1 MANCEVMY
9 TSRAIREALAEEMR
23 RDPTVFCI
31 GEDIA
36 GYGGAF
42 KVTVGLAEEFGPERV
57 VETPISENSVVGVGV
72 GAALC
77 GLRPVVEIMFMDF
90 MTLAMDQLVNHAAK
104 FHFMYAGETRVP
116 LVVRTPSGGGKGYGA
131 THSQTLD
138 TWFTSV
144 PGLKVVAPWSPADT
158 KALLKTAIRDDNPVL
173 FIENKQLYAKQ
184 GPVPLGEHLLPFG
197 CANVLREGADV
208 TVVAYSRMVDAA
220 LTAAEALAEVGVQ
233 AEVIDLRSLQPLD
246 DALLCESVAKTGRV
260 VLVEEGVRHG
270 GVMAE
275 VACRILEGAFDYLE
289 AAPVRLGAG
298 FAPIPCAEALE
309 RSLVPSAQDIAD
321 AVAHVL
327 KGG

>member
-1 MANCEVMY
+1 MANTEVMY

-23 RDPTVFCI
+23 RDPAVFCI

-36 GYGGAF
+36 GYGGSF

-57 VETPISENSVVGVGV
+57 VNTPISENSIVGLSV

-77 GLRPVVEIMFMDF
+77 GMRPVAEIMFMDF
-90 MTLAMDQLVNHAAK
+90 ITLAMDQLVNHAAK
-104 FHFMYAGETRVP
+104 FHFMYAGEARVP
-116 LVVRTPSGGGKGYGA
+116 LVVRTPSGSGRGYGA

-138 TWFTSV
+138 TWFLSV

-173 FIENKQLYAKQ
+173 FIENKQLYARQ

-197 CANVLREGADV
+197 RANVVREGGDV
-208 TVVAYSRMVDAA
+208 TIVAYSRMVDPA
-220 LTAAEALAEVGVQ
+220 LTAAEALGEAGIAAEVV
-233 AEVIDLRSLQPLD
+233 DLRSLQPLD
-246 DALLCESVAKTGRV
+246 DATLVESVAKTGRV
-260 VLVEEGVRHG
+260 VLVEEGVRQG

-275 VACRILEGAFDYLE
+275 VACRILDGAFDYLE

-298 FAPIPCAEALE
+298 FSPIPCAEELE
-309 RSLVPSAQDIAD
+309 RALLPSAQDIAD
-321 AVAHVL
+321 ACLSVL
-327 KGG
+327 RT

>member
-1 MANCEVMY
+1 MANTEVMY

-23 RDPTVFCI
+23 RDPAVFCI

-36 GYGGAF
+36 GYGGSF

-57 VETPISENSVVGVGV
+57 VNTPISENSIVGLSV

-77 GLRPVVEIMFMDF
+77 GMRPVAEIMFMDF
-90 MTLAMDQLVNHAAK
+90 ITLAMDQLVNHAAK
-104 FHFMYAGETRVP
+104 FHFMYAGEARVP
-116 LVVRTPSGGGKGYGA
+116 LVVRTPSGSGKGYGA

-138 TWFTSV
+138 TWFLSV

-173 FIENKQLYAKQ
+173 FIENKQLYARQ

-197 CANVLREGADV
+197 RANVVREGGDV
-208 TVVAYSRMVDAA
+208 TIVAYSRMVDPA
-220 LTAAEALAEVGVQ
+220 LTAAEALGEAGIAAEVV
-233 AEVIDLRSLQPLD
+233 DLRSLQPLD
-246 DALLCESVAKTGRV
+246 DATPVESVAKTGRV
-260 VLVEEGVRHG
+260 VLVEEGVRQG

-275 VACRILEGAFDYLE
+275 VACRILDGAFDYLE

-298 FAPIPCAEALE
+298 FSPIPCAEELE
-309 RSLVPSAQDIAD
+309 RALLPSAQDIAD
-321 AVAHVL
+321 ACLSVL
-327 KGG
+327 RT